1 MEIASNKGVIA
12 DASTP
17 AGRAGMSESE
27 WREAIKFDST
37 DTGWVIMSIGMAIGA
52 GIVFLP
58 VQVGLMGLW
67 VFLLSSVIGYPA
79 MYLFQRLFI
88 NTLAESPECKDYPS
102 VISGYLGKNWGI
114 LLGALYFVMLVIW
127 MFVYSTAITNDS
139 ASYLHTFG
147 VTEGLLS
154 DSPFYGLV
162 LICILVAIS
171 SRGEKLLFKISTG
184 MVLTKLLVV
193 AALGVSMV
201 GMWHLYNVGSLPPLG
216 LLVKNAIITL
226 PFTLTS
232 ILFIQTLS
240 PMVISYRS
248 REKSIEVA
256 RHKALRAMN
265 IAFGILFVTVFF
277 YAVSFTLAMGHDEAV
292 KAYEQNIS
300 ALAIAAQF
308 ISGDG
313 AAWVKVVSVILNI
326 FAVMTAFFGV
336 YLGFREAIVTEALV
350 PTPAFFPLIDKLA
363 AKANTQL
370 AIITEVLAGA
380 WERLEQGR
388 ADIVIAPDM
397 HFRSSSEINSR
408 KLYTL
413 MNVYVAAPDH
423 PIHQEPEPLSEVT
436 RVKYRGIAVAD
447 TARERPVLTV
457 QLLDKQ
463 PRLTVSTI
471 EDKRQA
477 LLAGLGV
484 ATMPYPMVEKDIA
497 EGRLRVV
504 SPESTSEIDIIM
516 AWRRDSMG
524 EAKSWCLREI
534 PKLFSGK

>member
-171 SRGEKLLFKISTG
+171 SRGEKLLFQISTG

-277 YAVSFTLAMGHDEAV
+277 YAVSFTLA
-292 KAYEQNIS
+292 
-300 ALAIAAQF
+300 IAAQF

-336 YLGFREAIVTEALV
+336 YLGFREATQGIVMNILRRKMPAEKINENLVQRGIMIFAILLAWSAIVLNAPVLSFTSICSPIFGMVGCLIPAWLVYKVPALHKYKGMSLYLIIVT
-350 PTPAFFPLIDKLA
+350 
-363 AKANTQL
+363 
-370 AIITEVLAGA
+370 G
-380 WERLEQGR
+380 
-388 ADIVIAPDM
+388 
-397 HFRSSSEINSR
+397 
-408 KLYTL
+408 
-413 MNVYVAAPDH
+413 
-423 PIHQEPEPLSEVT
+423 
-436 RVKYRGIAVAD
+436 
-447 TARERPVLTV
+447 
-457 QLLDKQ
+457 LL
-463 PRLTVSTI
+463 LC
-471 EDKRQA
+471 
-477 LLAGLGV
+477 
-484 ATMPYPMVEKDIA
+484 
-497 EGRLRVV
+497 V
-504 SPESTSEIDIIM
+504 SPFL
-516 AWRRDSMG
+516 A
-524 EAKSWCLREI
+524 
-534 PKLFSGK
+534 FS